1 MIDVGKADEQEE
13 IARHEELWTL
23 QGRIVRGLNKRM
35 MVTEQPKKIPKAK
48 TRESYAE
55 ETLGLSKSEKL

>member
-35 MVTEQPKKIPKAK
+35 MVTVTWIAQIIWLNAI
-48 TRESYAE
+48 
-55 ETLGLSKSEKL
+55 